1 MQLFVIIEFSLQW
14 MFVIQKLGICV
25 WYLYTV
31 AYESIR
37 LLTET
42 FYEYIYEE
50 FILEFR
56 QRCNG
61 YNLETNMKN
70 ELLVIGKLQDI

>member
-31 AYESIR
+31 AYESIG

-42 FYEYIYEE
+42 FYEYIMSYEE
-50 FILEFR
+50 LILEFR
-56 QRCNG
+56 QRCNR
-61 YNLETNMKN
+61 
-70 ELLVIGKLQDI
+70 

>member
-14 MFVIQKLGICV
+14 MFVIQKLDICV

-42 FYEYIYEE
+42 FYEYIMLYEE
-50 FILEFR
+50 LILEFR
-56 QRCNG
+56 WRCNR
-61 YNLETNMKN
+61 
-70 ELLVIGKLQDI
+70 